1 MQISGANLLASQQMA
16 GAAAKPA
23 APGFAAALQKTAAG
37 FMPRELAEAGPAQP
51 DAKPVAQ
58 AIPTRPGTRV
68 DIKV

>member
-16 GAAAKPA
+16 GAAAKSA
-23 APGFAAALQKTAAG
+23 APGFAAALQKTTG

-58 AIPTRPGTRV
+58 AAPTRPGTRI